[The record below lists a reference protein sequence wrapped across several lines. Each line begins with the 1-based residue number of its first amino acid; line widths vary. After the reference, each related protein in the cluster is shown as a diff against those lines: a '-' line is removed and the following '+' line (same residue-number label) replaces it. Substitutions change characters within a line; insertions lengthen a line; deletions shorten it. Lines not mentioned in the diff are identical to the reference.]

1 MFLGQVMWK
10 TLREVLLSSMAPL
23 GPPPSAS
30 SNSSSSSSVVHVAE
44 YTNRLVKSIEEVKV
58 RSVPLNSYSQIQW
71 GYGCLFVRRTP
82 RGT

>member
-30 SNSSSSSSVVHVAE
+30 SNSSNTSSVVHVAE

-58 RSVPLNSYSQIQW
+58 RAVPLNTYSLIYW
-71 GYGCLFVRRTP
+71 SDGCLFVCRTP
-82 RGT
+82 RST